1 MGPGVERGHSD
12 DNATFER
19 GEVKDVGV
27 VVAGPEDLLRRLGP
41 QHPAAQRAHLGD
53 GDDSHLGHG
62 PVRCY
67 DAADLSAHI
76 KILLGMVVGSA
87 LGLAARWL
95 PPSWIDFAA
104 NEVARPIGQ
113 VFLRLLFM
121 LIIPLLFGAVV
132 SGVAALELKR
142 LGRIGA
148 RTLAYATV
156 VSGIAVVIGLVL
168 VNTFQPGAG
177 MPPELLEL
185 AKQQA
190 SVTALPRPPDA
201 GAVALIVAMVPDNPI
216 KAAAGGDMIAVI
228 IFSLLFGIALSF
240 TESDAAR
247 TLKTSIEGLSDVMTT
262 MVHGVLKL
270 APLGVAALLFTLT
283 AKLGVEL
290 FWHLGKYVLVVLLAL
305 ALHQF
310 VVYSLLVKFL
320 GGRSPLQF
328 FKDIRLAMLTAF
340 ATASSSATLPTA
352 LKVAEENLKLPAPI
366 SRFVLTAGSAMN
378 QNGTA
383 LFEGVTVLFLAQLYG
398 VELATGQQ
406 VSIMVIC
413 ILGGIG
419 TAGVPAG
426 SLPVIAMILSMFGIP
441 PEGLGLVIGVD
452 RLLDMS
458 RTTLNVTGDLAAAV
472 YVARAEEQRG
482 AS

>member
-1 MGPGVERGHSD
+1 
-12 DNATFER
+12 
-19 GEVKDVGV
+19 
-27 VVAGPEDLLRRLGP
+27 
-41 QHPAAQRAHLGD
+41 
-53 GDDSHLGHG
+53 
-62 PVRCY
+62 
-67 DAADLSAHI
+67 
-76 KILLGMVVGSA
+76 
-87 LGLAARWL
+87 
-95 PPSWIDFAA
+95 
-104 NEVARPIGQ
+104 
-113 VFLRLLFM
+113 
-121 LIIPLLFGAVV
+121 
-132 SGVAALELKR
+132 
-142 LGRIGA
+142 
-148 RTLAYATV
+148 
-156 VSGIAVVIGLVL
+156 
-168 VNTFQPGAG
+168 
-177 MPPELLEL
+177 
-185 AKQQA
+185 
-190 SVTALPRPPDA
+190 
-201 GAVALIVAMVPDNPI
+201 
-216 KAAAGGDMIAVI
+216 
-228 IFSLLFGIALSF
+228 
-240 TESDAAR
+240 
-247 TLKTSIEGLSDVMTT
+247 
-262 MVHGVLKL
+262 
-270 APLGVAALLFTLT
+270 LLFTLT

-398 VELATGQQ
+398 VELAMGQQ
-406 VSIMVIC
+406 LSIMVIC

-426 SLPVIAMILSMFGIP
+426 SLPVIAMILAMFGIP

-482 AS
+482 AG